1 MSEWKEFRLGDLCY
15 KVCSGGTPKSTCSTY
30 YEGGKIPWLNT
41 KEINYNRLYSTESHI
56 TEEGLNNSSAK
67 WIDAN
72 SVIVAMYGATA
83 GRVAIA
89 KVPMT
94 TNQACCNLMIDSS
107 KADYNYIYYYLSNSY
122 KQLLSMA
129 NGAAQQ
135 NLNAQVIKDFVI
147 SLPEIREQ
155 QYISSILFSLDD
167 KIAVNKKICENL
179 EAQAQ
184 ALFKHWFVDFA
195 PFFAEQSG
203 KAERKDGKFVESEL
217 GMIPLSI
224 ICEQIT
230 DGVHNSVKDEPNSS
244 YMLLSCKNI
253 VGGVLSKNNYR
264 SISKNTFDSLRLRT
278 KLAKGDILIS
288 SVGTIGEIAIVEE
301 DPLNYE
307 FQRSV
312 AIVKPKEK
320 IGTYFLYNALLASK
334 TRLQHAA
341 HGAVQQCLFLGD
353 LKKFKVNCYDIE
365 KAFLYNE
372 TVKPLFEE
380 IAKLHQ
386 ESDRLSTLRD
396 TLLPKLMSGQIK
408 LSEYE

>member
-1 MSEWKEFRLGDLCY
+1 MSEWKDFKMGEVVKTNTSQYSLSENWNTIQYLDTGNITKNQISNIEIYFDNKGLPSRARRKVKHGDIIYSCVRPNLCHYGYLDNPPSNLLVSTGFVVITVKTEF
-15 KVCSGGTPKSTCSTY
+15 
-30 YEGGKIPWLNT
+30 
-41 KEINYNRLYSTESHI
+41 
-56 TEEGLNNSSAK
+56 A
-67 WIDAN
+67 
-72 SVIVAMYGATA
+72 
-83 GRVAIA
+83 
-89 KVPMT
+89 
-94 TNQACCNLMIDSS
+94 DSRF
-107 KADYNYIYYYLSNSY
+107 IYYYLT
-122 KQLLSMA
+122 
-129 NGAAQQ
+129 Q
-135 NLNAQVIKDFVI
+135 NQIVQTLHAIAEQSVSTYPSIKASDIESINV
-147 SLPEIREQ
+147 SLPPLSIQ
-155 QYISSILFSLDD
+155 KKIASILSSLDD

-184 ALFKHWFVDFA
+184 TLFKHWFVDFA
-195 PFFAEQSG
+195 PF
-203 KAERKDGKFVESEL
+203 KDGKFVESEL

-386 ESDRLSTLRD
+386 ESDRLSSLRD

-408 LSEYE
+408 L